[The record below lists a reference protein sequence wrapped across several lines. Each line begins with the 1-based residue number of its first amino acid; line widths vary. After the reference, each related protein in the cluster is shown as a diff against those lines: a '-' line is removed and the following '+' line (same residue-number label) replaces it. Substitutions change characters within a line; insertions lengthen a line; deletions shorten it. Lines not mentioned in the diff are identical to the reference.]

1 MPKPYNP
8 QDRYFKKAK
17 EEGYKARSA
26 FKLQEIQEKFRV
38 MRPGDTILDLG
49 AAPGS
54 FLQYVSKVIGPKGN
68 ALGVDLQE
76 IKLNLA
82 NVKTEVCDI
91 YDNAKVDGLIK
102 RFSESKSPAGR
113 RHRPGVCGTLTA
125 LQKFDVILSDLAPRT
140 SGVKNAD
147 QWKSVEL
154 CMQVVEIAQRW
165 LKPHGNLVMKIFQGA
180 DFDEFLRET
189 KKKFKTVKITKPKAV
204 RDRSFEVYLVCID
217 YQIKFFKNSTAGI
230 TLTPSSVT

>member
-38 MRPGDTILDLG
+38 MRQGDTILDLG

-54 FLQYVSKVIGPKGN
+54 FLQYVSKIIGPKGN

-91 YDNAKVDGLIK
+91 YDDAKVDGLIK
-102 RFSESKSPAGR
+102 AFFEAKSPAG
-113 RHRPGVCGTLTA
+113 GTLTA

-140 SGVKNAD
+140 SGVKDAD

-154 CMQVVEIAQRW
+154 CMQVVEIAKKW

-180 DFDEFLRET
+180 DFDEFYKDVRVR
-189 KKKFKTVKITKPKAV
+189 FRIVKITKPQAV
-204 RDRSFEVYLVCID
+204 RDRSREVYLVCLD
-217 YQIKFFKNSTAGI
+217 KK
-230 TLTPSSVT
+230 

>member
-38 MRPGDTILDLG
+38 MRQGDTILDLG

-54 FLQYVSKVIGPKGN
+54 FLQYVSKIIGPNGN

-91 YDNAKVDGLIK
+91 YDDAKVDGLIK
-102 RFSESKSPAGR
+102 RFSEAKSPAG
-113 RHRPGVCGTLTA
+113 GTLTA
-125 LQKFDVILSDLAPRT
+125 LGKFDVILSDLAPRT
-140 SGVKNAD
+140 SGVKDID

-154 CMQVVEIAQRW
+154 CMQVVEIAKKW

-180 DFDEFLRET
+180 DFDEFYKDART
-189 KKKFKTVKITKPKAV
+189 RFRTVKITKPDAV
-204 RDRSFEVYLVCID
+204 RDRSREVYLVCLD
-217 YQIKFFKNSTAGI
+217 KK
-230 TLTPSSVT
+230 

>member
-38 MRPGDTILDLG
+38 MRQGDTILDLG

-54 FLQYVSKVIGPKGN
+54 FLQYTSKIVGPKGA
-68 ALGVDLQE
+68 ALGLDLQE
-76 IKLNLA
+76 IEVKLP
-82 NVKTEVCDI
+82 NVKTAVCDI
-91 YDNAKVDGLIK
+91 FDDEMLNGLVEQFFHAKSV
-102 RFSESKSPAGR
+102 
-113 RHRPGVCGTLTA
+113 PGHNLKQQ
-125 LQKFDVILSDLAPRT
+125 LFNVILSDLAPRT
-140 SGVKNAD
+140 SGVKDID

-154 CMQVVEIAQRW
+154 CIQVVEIAKKW

-217 YQIKFFKNSTAGI
+217 YQIKFFKNSTADA

>member
-38 MRPGDTILDLG
+38 MRRGDAVLDLG

-54 FLQYVSKVIGPKGN
+54 FLQYTSKVIGQKGA
-68 ALGVDLQE
+68 ALGLDLQE
-76 IKLNLA
+76 I
-82 NVKTEVCDI
+82 NVKLPNVETVVCDI
-91 YDNAKVDGLIK
+91 YDKDKVDGLIK
-102 RFSESKSPAGR
+102 TFFEAKSPAHAGSVSST
-113 RHRPGVCGTLTA
+113 GGTLTA
-125 LQKFDVILSDLAPRT
+125 LREFDVILSDLAPRT
-140 SGVKNAD
+140 SGVKDID

-154 CMQVVEIAQRW
+154 CMQVVEIAKKW

-180 DFDEFLRET
+180 DFDEFYKDVRT
-189 KKKFKTVKITKPKAV
+189 RFQTVKIAKPQAV
-204 RDRSFEVYLVCID
+204 RDRSREVYLVCLD
-217 YQIKFFKNSTAGI
+217 KK
-230 TLTPSSVT
+230 